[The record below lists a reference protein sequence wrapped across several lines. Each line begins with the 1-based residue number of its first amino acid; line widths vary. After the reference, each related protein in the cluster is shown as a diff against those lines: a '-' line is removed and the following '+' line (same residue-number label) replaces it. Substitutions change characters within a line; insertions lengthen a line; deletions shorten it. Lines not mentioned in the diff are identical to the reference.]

1 VSASAGTERPRPR
14 LQALQVSAQRLLP
27 PGWRGSG
34 RRAVWRRARLRR
46 CLSAGLVGLAAWLV
60 AGAVVPDP
68 APVGVPVLVTVR
80 DLPAGHRLT
89 ASDLRVDRWPE
100 QIRPASALEGPG
112 AAVDATLT
120 SGLGAG
126 EAVTTSRLRGSGLLS
141 GLPAGTVA
149 AHVPLTDPG
158 AAALAH
164 AGDHV
169 DLISSPSGTILG
181 QDVIVLAVD
190 ASEGDTSP
198 GLTGGGD
205 APRPGIVVALTPATA
220 ARLATVTGSDLAGSS
235 ITLALHQS

>member
-1 VSASAGTERPRPR
+1 MSPSTGTERPRPGR
-14 LQALQVSAQRLLP
+14 AIRVSAQRLLP

-46 CLSAGLVGLAAWLV
+46 GLAAALVGLAGWLV
-60 AGAVVPDP
+60 ADAVLPDP
-68 APVGVPVLVTVR
+68 APVGVPVLVSVR
-80 DLPAGHRLT
+80 ELPAGHRVG
-89 ASDLRVDRWPE
+89 ASDLRVERWPE
-100 QIRPASALEGPG
+100 QIRPASALQEPG
-112 AAVDATLT
+112 AAVDATLA

-126 EAVTTSRLRGSGLLS
+126 EAVTPSRLRGSGLLA
-141 GLPAGTVA
+141 GLPVGTVA

-169 DLISSPSGTILG
+169 DLISAPSGPVLG

-190 ASEGDTSP
+190 APEGASQGLVGGGDTS
-198 GLTGGGD
+198 
-205 APRPGIVVALTPATA
+205 RPGIVVALTSATA

-235 ITLALHQS
+235 ITLALRRS

>member
-1 VSASAGTERPRPR
+1 VSPSAGAGHARPWLRTV
-14 LQALQVSAQRLLP
+14 QVSAQRLLP

-46 CLSAGLVGLAAWLV
+46 GLAAALVGLAAWLV
-60 AGAVVPDP
+60 AGAVLPEP
-68 APVGVPVLVTVR
+68 TPVGVPVLVAAR
-80 DLPAGHRLT
+80 ELPPGHRMT
-89 ASDLRVDRWPE
+89 ASDLRVQRWPE
-100 QIRPASALEGPG
+100 PIRPASALHEPG
-112 AAVDATLT
+112 AAIGATLT

-126 EAVTTSRLRGSGLLS
+126 EAVTTSRLRGSGLLA
-141 GLPAGTVA
+141 GLPAGMVA

-169 DLISSPSGTILG
+169 DLISSPSGTVLG

-190 ASEGDTSP
+190 APEGAGSSA
-198 GLTGGGD
+198 LVGGGET
-205 APRPGIVVALTPATA
+205 PRPGIVVALTSETA

-235 ITLALHQS
+235 ITLALRRS

>member
-1 VSASAGTERPRPR
+1 M
-14 LQALQVSAQRLLP
+14 LP

-46 CLSAGLVGLAAWLV
+46 GLAAALVGLAGWLV
-60 AGAVVPDP
+60 ADAFLPDP
-68 APVGVPVLVTVR
+68 APVGVPVLVSVR
-80 DLPAGHRLT
+80 ELPAGHRVG
-89 ASDLRVDRWPE
+89 ASDLRVERWPE
-100 QIRPASALEGPG
+100 QIRPASALQEPD
-112 AAVDATLT
+112 AAVDATLA

-126 EAVTTSRLRGSGLLS
+126 EAVTPSRLRGSGLLS
-141 GLPAGTVA
+141 GLPAGMVA

-169 DLISSPSGTILG
+169 DLISSPSGTVLG

-190 ASEGDTSP
+190 APEGDASPGLVGGGDTS
-198 GLTGGGD
+198 
-205 APRPGIVVALTPATA
+205 RPGVVVALTPATA

-235 ITLALHQS
+235 ITLSLRRS

>member
-1 VSASAGTERPRPR
+1 VSPVAGAGHARPG
-14 LQALQVSAQRLLP
+14 LQTVRVSAQRLLP

-46 CLSAGLVGLAAWLV
+46 VLAAALVGLAAWLV
-60 AGAVVPDP
+60 AGAVLPDP
-68 APVGVPVLVTVR
+68 TPVGVPVLVSVR
-80 DLPAGHRLT
+80 DLPPGHRMV
-89 ASDLRVDRWPE
+89 ASDLRVDHWPE
-100 QIRPASALEGPG
+100 PIRPASALQEPG
-112 AAVDATLT
+112 TAIDATLA

-141 GLPAGTVA
+141 GLPAGMVA

-169 DLISSPSGTILG
+169 DLISSPSGTVLG

-190 ASEGDTSP
+190 APEGAASSA
-198 GLTGGGD
+198 LVGGGD
-205 APRPGIVVALTPATA
+205 TPRPGIVVALSTATA

-235 ITLALHQS
+235 ITLALRRS